1 MARRRGMTLIELLIA
16 FAIFTMM
23 LAGMVALTVGTLQGW
38 RSSERDK
45 DTYERAQRVLRQ
57 IQEDL
62 LCAFVDDAWIEDPVM
77 GRLRYAQM
85 MCESD
90 DSGRQQLTLVRAVQA
105 DGPPQPRAA
114 GQRYNAVDAY
124 QALSEVHYRLDAES
138 GTLWRIEQPFER
150 LDTRRDRSLFNPR
163 NREPG
168 SRAFTDLGVPVDNG
182 ILHLEIRFWSQLT
195 RQWET
200 AKTDRDGGPALE
212 WDSSRRELNDFFLGM
227 RVRNP
232 ADPPQFVMPRLA
244 RVILVF
250 EPVTGEARG
259 VPLAAD
265 LGPTDR
271 EMKVEDSR
279 PIPDPPGYL
288 RVGGEWI
295 EYDRKEAHAIGIKRR
310 GLDAVRRRGEKP
322 VHPAGTTVHYGET
335 FVADVVIPTARDA
348 RP

>member
-1 MARRRGMTLIELLIA
+1 MSVTISTPPGSPSPIAAGQAVPIE
-16 FAIFTMM
+16 
-23 LAGMVALTVGTLQGW
+23 VAVTAPDTVADLVIQVSFDGST
-38 RSSERDK
+38 
-45 DTYERAQRVLRQ
+45 DTYTGVRRVVSTAPASFRAA
-57 IQEDL
+57 DG
-62 LCAFVDDAWIEDPVM
+62 AGNAGVDVVSVTATDPVHGGSDSTTMLEVM
-77 GRLRYAQM
+77 GM
-85 MCESD
+85 
-90 DSGRQQLTLVRAVQA
+90 
-105 DGPPQPRAA
+105 PRIAASVAA

-335 FVADVVIPTARDA
+335 FVADVVIPTTRDA
-348 RP
+348 KP